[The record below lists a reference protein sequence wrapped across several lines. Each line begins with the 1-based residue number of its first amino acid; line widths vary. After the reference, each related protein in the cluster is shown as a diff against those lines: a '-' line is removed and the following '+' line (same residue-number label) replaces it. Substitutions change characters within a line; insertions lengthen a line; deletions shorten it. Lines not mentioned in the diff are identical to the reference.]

1 MASIVDY
8 LKSKNQDSSFQ
19 NRAKLAKQYGIQ
31 NYTGN
36 AKQNNDL
43 LKFLQSSSATNN
55 SNVSDEEIE
64 QALANQR
71 ISDIVVSPVK
81 KINPDYN
88 NQVWNYMSR
97 FRDSKGVGNGVPT
110 KAEARAAFDKYYNYM
125 TPEQRGIF
133 ANQWDLP
140 NMMDTIKPDGT
151 TESADK
157 YMQDWAVG
165 EQAMERQ
172 ARNNFE
178 QNAAYQVQQMALNG
192 IPLTDQNLRKYIKDY
207 DTYWTPDLG
216 DKLSKYVEDEIGI
229 GTQRVTQGREYNQAK
244 KDYLAKDNY
253 IKSLQFANGVR
264 NDMNKAAGVMGSL
277 AYNVPLNT
285 LSSGVATLYNN
296 INGAPSDYISGEE
309 FVNRLGGYNGGP
321 LQMFG
326 QVYDDNGN
334 KLSNVDTGNGVV
346 NFLGNVVTDPLT
358 YLTGAANKFAGNV
371 AKTTLEV
378 TPGLLKTT
386 GYGIEGI
393 KPLTVLNTTGKA
405 GARGALKNAG
415 YSVGKVT
422 ENGRRMSGHY
432 TQIGINPKS
441 QGIAQTVEQ
450 AAVPQEVNGVWTKSI
465 SVPAIFGGAPSI
477 SLIPND
483 VNMGVISNP
492 RPEWNYNYNPKT
504 KILTIGGYQGSPEFQ
519 TAFGNARKQGL
530 SEFTFGDKRYN
541 TGLGNGGTQDVEVK
555 DVRGMTEYLP
565 ISSNVLNYDNTA
577 VPALGAGYKGG
588 VGLRSQYSIH
598 KQGGKINYFN
608 LFQ

>member
-8 LKSKNQDSSFQ
+8 LKSKNQDASFQ

-31 NYTGN
+31 NYKGSV
-36 AKQNNDL
+36 KQNTDL

-55 SNVSDEEIE
+55 TNVSDEEIE
-64 QALANQR
+64 QALANQGT
-71 ISDIVVSPVK
+71 SDIVVTPVK
-81 KINPDYN
+81 KVNPDYN
-88 NQVWNYMSR
+88 NQVWNYMSH
-97 FRDSKGVGNGVPT
+97 FRDSKAIGNGVPT
-110 KAEARAAFDKYYNYM
+110 KEEAIAALEKYGKYL

-140 NMMDTIKPDGT
+140 NGIT
-151 TESADK
+151 DK
-157 YMQDWAVG
+157 AAGQ
-165 EQAMERQ
+165 QAMERQ

-216 DKLSKYVEDEIGI
+216 SKLSKYAEDEIGI

-244 KDYLAKDNY
+244 KDYLAKENY
-253 IKSLQFANGVR
+253 IKSLQFANDVR

-296 INGAPSDYISGEE
+296 VAGAPSDYISGEQ
-309 FVNRLGGYNGGP
+309 FINRLGGYDGGP

-334 KLSNVDTGNGVV
+334 KLSNVNTGNGVV

-358 YLTGAANKFAGNV
+358 YITGGANKLAGNV
-371 AKTTLEV
+371 AKTTLEA
-378 TPGLLKTT
+378 TPGLLKH
-386 GYGIEGI
+386 GAYGIEGI
-393 KPLTVLNTTGKA
+393 KPLTVLNTTGKS
-405 GARGALKNAG
+405 GLRGAGNATIKNSG
-415 YSVGKVT
+415 YSAGKIM

-432 TQIGINPKS
+432 TQTGANPKGKGTAVLP
-441 QGIAQTVEQ
+441 QQ
-450 AAVPQEVNGVWTKSI
+450 AAIPQEVNGVWTKSI
-465 SVPAIFGGAPSI
+465 SAPAVFGGAPSI

-492 RPEWNYNYNPKT
+492 RPEWNWSYTPKT
-504 KILTIGGYQGSPEFQ
+504 KILTVGGYQGSPEFQ

-530 SEFTFGDKRYN
+530 SEFTFGGKRYN

-565 ISSNVLNYDNTA
+565 ISSGVLNYDNTA

-588 VGLRSQYSIH
+588 VGLRSQYPMH
-598 KQGGKINYFN
+598 KQGGKINYIN
-608 LFQ
+608 LFS